1 LAIDG
6 RARSAVF
13 EWRRNVHL
21 ESLHEWPATTDEA
34 LGVQERLRAAVRL
47 VPMTTM
53 PSRVAGADVAYSAER
68 RRLFAAAAV
77 IALPSLEVLEV
88 SRAERDEEFP
98 YVPGLFAF
106 RELPALLDALAGL
119 TTPPDAVL
127 FDGHGLAH
135 PRRFGLASHAGLWLQ
150 LPTIGCAKC
159 VLTGRFH
166 MPGDEQGALTPLAI
180 EGEVVGAAVRT
191 RPGTMPVFVSPGHLT
206 DVDSAVRVVL
216 AATGRYRTPEP
227 LRAAHR
233 AAVSLRDGSR

>member
-1 LAIDG
+1 MRL
-6 RARSAVF
+6 
-13 EWRRNVHL
+13 HL
-21 ESLHEWPATTDEA
+21 LHQWPTGADEA
-34 LGVQERLRAAVRL
+34 LALQERLRGSVRL
-47 VPMTTM
+47 APLTTP

-77 IALPSLEVLEV
+77 IALPSLEVIEV
-88 SRAERDEEFP
+88 CRAERGEEFP

-150 LPTIGCAKC
+150 VPTIGCAKC
-159 VLTGRFH
+159 VLTGRFL
-166 MPGDEQGALTPLAI
+166 MPADERGAVTLLAI
-180 EGEVVGAAVRT
+180 ADDVVGAAVRT
-191 RPGTMPVFVSPGHLT
+191 RPGTMPVFVSPGHLV
-206 DVDSAVRVVL
+206 DVESAVRVVL

-233 AAVSLRDGSR
+233 AAVALRDGA